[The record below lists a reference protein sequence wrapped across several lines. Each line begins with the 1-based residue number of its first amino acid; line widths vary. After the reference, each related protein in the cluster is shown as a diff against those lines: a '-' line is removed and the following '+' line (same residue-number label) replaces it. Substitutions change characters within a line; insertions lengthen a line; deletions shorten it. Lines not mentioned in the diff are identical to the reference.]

1 VAKQNPNNM
10 LRHKDTIILSEI
22 KDFFTTSEKA
32 IETILSF
39 MSSLTFSDKQVG
51 FPQAVNLRYNNYSKL
66 VLLLLFPFFE
76 IQDASHYCESALFKY
91 IRCGKDI
98 FYRFINNSMIDWRK
112 FAYSLNMQ
120 LIRKVETQST
130 SDTGSAPRCI
140 IVDDTD
146 LSRTGR
152 HFELI
157 GKIYSHVTHSSKLGF
172 KALFMGYHDGKSF
185 FSLDFSFHGEKGNN
199 QKKPYGLTPTQSKER
214 FSKKRDKSS
223 SGKQCVEQY
232 FSTKIESTISMLRL
246 AISKGVRFDY
256 LLVDSWFTCHELVK
270 FIVTRRIGCHFL
282 GMIKMGK
289 TRYKVFDKNLTA
301 KEIVERLRR
310 TKKTKRSK
318 LLGYYY
324 GEIIV
329 DFKGI
334 EVKLFFCKT
343 SKKGSWNAIMTTN
356 TELTFEQAYKIY
368 STRWS
373 IEVFFKESKQHLGLG
388 KCQSQDFDAQIA
400 ATTLCMI
407 QYNLLSIA
415 KRFSDYE
422 TLGELFR
429 ATQKDS
435 LQLSIS
441 EKIWMIIIEIVSH
454 LSEILNLDS
463 ETLMENL
470 FSENEQLTK
479 YLNFKVL
486 SQAG

>member
-1 VAKQNPNNM
+1 M
-10 LRHKDTIILSEI
+10 LRHKDTVILSEI

-39 MSSLTFSDKQVG
+39 MSSLTFSDKQLG
-51 FPQAVNLRYNNYSKL
+51 LTPTSNLHYNNYSKF
-66 VLLLLFPFFE
+66 VLLLLFPFFD
-76 IQDASHYCESALFKY
+76 IKDASHYIDSALFKY
-91 IRCGKDI
+91 ISCGKDI

-120 LIRKVETQST
+120 LLRNVEKQSTTDTQST
-130 SDTGSAPRCI
+130 LRCI

-146 LSRTGR
+146 LVKTSN

-157 GKIYSHVTHSSKLGF
+157 GKIYSHVTHISKLGF
-172 KALFMGYHDGKSF
+172 KGLFMGYHDGKSF
-185 FSLDFSFHGEKGNN
+185 FSLDFSFHGEKGKNE
-199 QKKPYGLTPTQSKER
+199 KKPYGLTPTQLKER
-214 FSKKRDKSS
+214 YSKKRVKSCP
-223 SGKQCVEQY
+223 GIKRVDQY
-232 FSTKIESTISMLRL
+232 FTTKIESTISMLRL

-256 LLVDSWFTCHELVK
+256 LLVDSWFTCYEIVK
-270 FIVTRRIGCHFL
+270 FIITRRIGCHFS

-289 TRYKVFDKNLTA
+289 TRYEVLDKDLTA
-301 KEIVERLRR
+301 KEIIERLRR

-324 GEIIV
+324 GGIIV
-329 DFKGI
+329 NFKGI

-343 SKKGSWNAIMTTN
+343 SKKGNWNGIMTTN

-373 IEVFFKESKQHLGLG
+373 IEVFFKECKQNLGLG

-400 ATTLCMI
+400 ATTLCML
-407 QYNLLSIA
+407 QYNMLSIA
-415 KRFSDYE
+415 KRFTDYE

-435 LQLSIS
+435 LQLCIS
-441 EKIWMIIIEIVSH
+441 EKIWVIIIELVSH

-463 ETLMENL
+463 ETLMENIL
-470 FSENEQLTK
+470 SENEQLTK
-479 YLNFKVL
+479 YLSLKAL

>member
-1 VAKQNPNNM
+1 M

-22 KDFFTTSEKA
+22 KGFFTTSEKA

-39 MSSLTFSDKQVG
+39 MSSLTFSDKQFG
-51 FPQAVNLRYNNYSKL
+51 LTPTSNLRYNNYSKF
-66 VLLLLFPFFE
+66 VLLLLFPFFN
-76 IQDASHYCESALFKY
+76 IQDASHYIDSALFKY
-91 IRCGKDI
+91 ISCGKDI

-120 LIRKVETQST
+120 LLRNVEKQSTTDTQST
-130 SDTGSAPRCI
+130 LRCI

-146 LSRTGR
+146 LVKTSN

-157 GKIYSHVTHSSKLGF
+157 GKIYSHVTHVSKLGF
-172 KALFMGYHDGKSF
+172 KGLFMGYHDGKSF
-185 FSLDFSFHGEKGNN
+185 FSLDFSFHGEKGKNE
-199 QKKPYGLTPTQSKER
+199 KKPYGLTQTQLKER
-214 FSKKRDKSS
+214 YSKKRVKSS
-223 SGKQCVEQY
+223 PGIKRVDQY
-232 FSTKIESTISMLRL
+232 FTTKIESTISMLRL

-256 LLVDSWFTCHELVK
+256 LLVDSWFTCYEIVK
-270 FIVTRRIGCHFL
+270 FIITRRIGCHFL

-289 TRYKVFDKNLTA
+289 TRYEVLGKNLTA
-301 KEIVERLRR
+301 KEIIERLRR

-324 GEIIV
+324 GGIIV
-329 DFKGI
+329 NFKGI
-334 EVKLFFCKT
+334 EVKIFFCKT
-343 SKKGSWNAIMTTN
+343 SKKGNWNAIMTTN

-373 IEVFFKESKQHLGLG
+373 IEVFFKECKQNLGLG

-400 ATTLCMI
+400 ATTLCML
-407 QYNLLSIA
+407 QYNMLSIA

-435 LQLSIS
+435 LQLCIS
-441 EKIWMIIIEIVSH
+441 EKIWLIIIELVSH

-463 ETLMENL
+463 ETLMEKI

-479 YLNFKVL
+479 YLNFKAL